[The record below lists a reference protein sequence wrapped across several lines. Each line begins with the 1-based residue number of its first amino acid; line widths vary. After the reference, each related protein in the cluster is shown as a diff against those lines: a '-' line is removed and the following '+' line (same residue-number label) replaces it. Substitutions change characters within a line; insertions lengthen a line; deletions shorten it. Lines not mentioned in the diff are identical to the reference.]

1 MTTENDWFMRQIKG
15 AANMLGSA
23 LRLTIKHLDLGQF
36 EDEQGRQLDGADY
49 LQEMV
54 ESEHFAEAADFVQAQ
69 MKRLPFHQY
78 EILADQFLLYLASL
92 EAPVKDR
99 NGLDEAYLQDLEKQL
114 QEFKW

>member
-1 MTTENDWFMRQIKG
+1 MTTGNDWFMRQIKG

-23 LRLTIKHLDLGQF
+23 LRLTIQHLDLGQF

-49 LQEMV
+49 LQELL

-92 EAPVKDR
+92 EAPAKDR

-114 QEFKW
+114 KEFKW

>member
-23 LRLTIKHLDLGQF
+23 LRLTIQHLDLGQF

-49 LQEMV
+49 LQELL

-69 MKRLPFHQY
+69 MKPIYR
-78 EILADQFLLYLASL
+78 IWKS
-92 EAPVKDR
+92 
-99 NGLDEAYLQDLEKQL
+99 N
-114 QEFKW
+114 

>member
-23 LRLTIKHLDLGQF
+23 LRLKIQHLDLGQF
-36 EDEQGRQLDGADY
+36 EDEQGQQLDGAEY
-49 LQEMV
+49 LQELL

-114 QEFKW
+114 KEFKW

>member
-1 MTTENDWFMRQIKG
+1 MRQIKG

-23 LRLTIKHLDLGQF
+23 LRLTIQHLDLGQF

-49 LQEMV
+49 LQELL

-78 EILADQFLLYLASL
+78 EITGGPVLALSGQSGSPSKRPEWL
-92 EAPVKDR
+92 
-99 NGLDEAYLQDLEKQL
+99 G
-114 QEFKW
+114 

>member
-1 MTTENDWFMRQIKG
+1 MRQVKG
-15 AANMLGSA
+15 VATMIGSA
-23 LRLTIKHLDLGQF
+23 LRLQIQHLDLGTV
-36 EDEQGRQLDGADY
+36 EDEEGRQLDGADY
-49 LQEMV
+49 LQELL

-114 QEFKW
+114 KEFKW

>member
-1 MTTENDWFMRQIKG
+1 MRQIKG

-23 LRLTIKHLDLGQF
+23 LRLTIQHLDLGQF

-49 LQEMV
+49 LQELL

-69 MKRLPFHQY
+69 MKRLRLPFHQY

-99 NGLDEAYLQDLEKQL
+99 NGLDEAYLQDLEKKL
-114 QEFKW
+114 KEFKW

>member
-23 LRLTIKHLDLGQF
+23 LRLTIQHLDLGQF

-49 LQEMV
+49 LQELL
-54 ESEHFAEAADFVQAQ
+54 ESEHFAEATDFVQV
-69 MKRLPFHQY
+69 HQY

-92 EAPVKDR
+92 EAPAKDR

-114 QEFKW
+114 KEFKW

>member
-23 LRLTIKHLDLGQF
+23 LRLTIQHLDLGQF

-49 LQEMV
+49 LQELL

-69 MKRLPFHQY
+69 MNRLPFHQY

-114 QEFKW
+114 KEFKW